1 MAHVTKDHLLKIL
14 SYLKKVDTKSLKI
27 MVKHPRE
34 SRYSRDVN
42 RINEMK
48 EIFEM
53 HFVHHMH
60 EKEILSLKSS
70 WT

>member
-1 MAHVTKDHLLKIL
+1 M
-14 SYLKKVDTKSLKI
+14 SYLKKGWHQKFKI

-53 HFVHHMH
+53 HFVHHMWGFLLIG
-60 EKEILSLKSS
+60 K
-70 WT
+70 

>member
-34 SRYSRDVN
+34 SRYC
-42 RINEMK
+42 RIQINNATN
-48 EIFEM
+48 
-53 HFVHHMH
+53 V
-60 EKEILSLKSS
+60 LKK
-70 WT
+70 